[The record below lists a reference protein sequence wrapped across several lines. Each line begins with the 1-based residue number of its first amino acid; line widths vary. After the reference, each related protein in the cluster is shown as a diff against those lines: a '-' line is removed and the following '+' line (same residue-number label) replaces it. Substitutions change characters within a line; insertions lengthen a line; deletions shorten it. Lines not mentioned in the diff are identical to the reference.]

1 MRKIPSDSF
10 PTKLIGQISKVNI
23 SKNLIIQDEHPHA
36 VGIFA
41 IITKWKS
48 IEVGISVRYEKVVSG
63 KNILE
68 SVEGYNQC
76 YETK

>member
-1 MRKIPSDSF
+1 MTCRIVAPPPAYYYMPERPFFFESRQNNAAAHSQVKSS
-10 PTKLIGQISKVNI
+10 QV
-23 SKNLIIQDEHPHA
+23 
-36 VGIFA
+36 VGLHY
-41 IITKWKS
+41 
-48 IEVGISVRYEKVVSG
+48 EVGISVRYEKVVSG